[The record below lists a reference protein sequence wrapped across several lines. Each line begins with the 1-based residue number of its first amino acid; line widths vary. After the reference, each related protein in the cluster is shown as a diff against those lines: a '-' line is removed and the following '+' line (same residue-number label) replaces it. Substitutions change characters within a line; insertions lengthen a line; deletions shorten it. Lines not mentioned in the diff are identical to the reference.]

1 MLKPLL
7 IIGAIALVLGI
18 ALPTAAHMF
27 KGGPNEATRLVDAT
41 SRTNSKA
48 NSLNDSFTDVIPPA
62 PRATNISFPAG
73 PGNAAINMIRKSPNG
88 PRGQTQ
94 DAGKSLPGS
103 PGNPANSGSPGNPDQ
118 PIPSATPDK
127 YADYEHP
134 SEHAVRDAMEFLHKL
149 QTEMEPSPTQYIQ
162 AVESLQRAWSP
173 RYNRAVEEYKR
184 FAWRIDHADAMAK
197 EYFQVQENLT
207 NHITKS
213 EDRMRAQQID
223 VNEREVYMDW
233 RDQAFKTLGQARLI
247 MVDLHDMNII
257 ITKQSLSAHFAA
269 LYEEF
274 HAIPPAITLLHQEL
288 EKFRAESD
296 RIQATFGVSPK

>member
-18 ALPTAAHMF
+18 AVPTAGHMF

-48 NSLNDSFTDVIPPA
+48 TSLNDSFTDVIPPA
-62 PRATNISFPAG
+62 PPRATNVSFPNG
-73 PGNAAINMIRKSPNG
+73 PGNAAIKMIDKHPGRQN
-88 PRGQTQ
+88 GQTQ
-94 DAGKSLPGS
+94 TAGNSLPGS
-103 PGNPANSGSPGNPDQ
+103 PANPGGNPGQ
-118 PIPSATPDK
+118 PLPSATPDK

-134 SEHAVRDAMEFLHKL
+134 SEHAVRDAMEFLNKL
-149 QTEMEPSPTQYIQ
+149 QTEMEPTPTQYIQ
-162 AVESLQRAWSP
+162 AVETLQRAWSP

-207 NHITKS
+207 EHITKS
-213 EDRMRAQQID
+213 EDRLRAQQID
-223 VNEREVYMDW
+223 VNEREVYLDW

>member
-7 IIGAIALVLGI
+7 IIAAIAFLLGI

-62 PRATNISFPAG
+62 PRSNVSFPTG
-73 PGNAAINMIRKSPNG
+73 PGNAAINLIRPNPNG
-88 PRGQTQ
+88 SRGQTQ
-94 DAGKSLPGS
+94 VAGNSLTGGS
-103 PGNPANSGSPGNPDQ
+103 PNTADPGNPGNPNQ
-118 PIPSATPDK
+118 PVPEATPNK

-149 QTEMEPSPTQYIQ
+149 QTEMEPSPTEYIQ
-162 AVESLQRAWSP
+162 AVETLQRAWSP

-197 EYFQVQENLT
+197 DYFQVQENLT
-207 NHITKS
+207 DHITKS
-213 EDRMRAQQID
+213 EDRLRAQQID
-223 VNEREVYMDW
+223 VNEREVYLDW

-247 MVDLHDMNII
+247 MIDLHDMNII